1 MGTQKPYIEEQTKQW
16 PKVGRYQ
23 SGSQKPYIEE
33 QTTQWSKVGIQNGYL
48 EAVHRRT
55 NSVMAKSKKIPKG

>member
-33 QTTQWSKVGIQNGYL
+33 HTTQWSKVGIQNGYL

-55 NSVMAKSKKIPKG
+55 DSV